1 MRLKMLALVAAVTL
15 GLTACDQNKENAT
28 MAHYDLS
35 AAANQKYLADNA
47 LKPGVK
53 RLPDGLQYKVI
64 KSGHGKG
71 VTRNDDMVTV
81 NYKGQ
86 LIDGKVFDQTQPG
99 APAVFPAGGLIPGWV
114 EALSMMHEG
123 DEWQLVIPANL
134 GYGAQGAGGVIP
146 PNQTL
151 IFEMTLIKVE
161 PAGQ

>member
-1 MRLKMLALVAAVTL
+1 MRLRMLALAAVMAA
-15 GLTACDQNKENAT
+15 GLSACNQNKENAS

-35 AAANQKYLADNA
+35 PAANQKFLADNA

-53 RLPDGLQYKVI
+53 RLPDGLQYRVI

-71 VTRNDDMVTV
+71 VTRNDDVVTV
-81 NYKGQ
+81 DYKGQ

-99 APAVFPAGGLIPGWV
+99 LPAQFPAGGLIPGWV

-151 IFEMTLIKVE
+151 VFDMTLIKVE
-161 PAGQ
+161 PGGQ

>member
-15 GLTACDQNKENAT
+15 GLTACNQEKENAT

-35 AAANQKYLADNA
+35 PAANQKYLADNA

-81 NYKGQ
+81 NYKGA

-134 GYGAQGAGGVIP
+134 GYGPQGAGGVIP

-151 IFEMTLIKVE
+151 VFEMTLIKVE
-161 PAGQ
+161 SAGQ